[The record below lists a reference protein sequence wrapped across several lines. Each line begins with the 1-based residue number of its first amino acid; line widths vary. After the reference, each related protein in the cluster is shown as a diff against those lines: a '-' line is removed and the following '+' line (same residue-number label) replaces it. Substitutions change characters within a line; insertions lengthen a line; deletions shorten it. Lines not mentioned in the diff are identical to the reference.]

1 MNNGKTILEMERIT
15 KEFPGVKALKNVD
28 LKVRAGEVHCLVGEN
43 GAGKSTLIK
52 IMTGAHSKSSGQ
64 IRVNGIPVEMNGPQ
78 DGKKLGIRAI
88 YQELDLLP
96 TLTVAENIF
105 VEDIPKTKLGLVN
118 WSKMNLKA
126 QELLR
131 TFGVQIEPKALVK
144 DLTVA
149 EQQIVTIVKA
159 LSQDSKI
166 LIMDEPSA
174 VLTGSELERLFGI
187 IRELQKQGVGII
199 YITHRLVEV
208 FEIGDTVTVLRDGE
222 NIATAKVEDVTM
234 EQLITWMVGR
244 ELGEQFYK
252 ETVDIGDIVLEA
264 KNLTVTGQVK
274 NVSLQLHEGEIL
286 GIAGLVGAG
295 RTELL
300 KSIFGQYQVDSGSL
314 VVFGEECHFTSP
326 RDGIAKGLGLVPED
340 RKNEGAVLCRS
351 IEENISLG
359 VLVKRKFKFLVHFPK
374 LFQKAVELAN
384 YVAIR
389 CHSLKQEVGTLSGGK
404 QQKTVLAKWLA
415 SESKILLL
423 DEPTRGID
431 VGSKLEFYKL
441 MAEMVRAKK
450 SIILVSSE
458 LPELMAL
465 SDRIL
470 VMSNSQVRKE
480 FLAGEATQ
488 EEILEYAIPQELK
501 ESVRAS

>member
-274 NVSLQLHEGEIL
+274 MSVFSSMKARFLESLD
-286 GIAGLVGAG
+286 
-295 RTELL
+295 LL
-300 KSIFGQYQVDSGSL
+300 EQV
-314 VVFGEECHFTSP
+314 E
-326 RDGIAKGLGLVPED
+326 
-340 RKNEGAVLCRS
+340 
-351 IEENISLG
+351 
-359 VLVKRKFKFLVHFPK
+359 
-374 LFQKAVELAN
+374 Q
-384 YVAIR
+384 
-389 CHSLKQEVGTLSGGK
+389 
-404 QQKTVLAKWLA
+404 
-415 SESKILLL
+415 
-423 DEPTRGID
+423 
-431 VGSKLEFYKL
+431 
-441 MAEMVRAKK
+441 
-450 SIILVSSE
+450 SS
-458 LPELMAL
+458 
-465 SDRIL
+465 
-470 VMSNSQVRKE
+470 
-480 FLAGEATQ
+480 
-488 EEILEYAIPQELK
+488 
-501 ESVRAS
+501 